1 MEIAKQFGI
10 EPILLLAQIV
20 NFLIILVVL
29 KKFFYK
35 PLVKMLESRK
45 ATIAE
50 SLKNA
55 EQIEQK
61 LAETEE
67 RSAQVLKNAEESA
80 TSLLENA
87 KVQAAEIQTKAA
99 EEARIQTEESL
110 QKALSQMEL
119 EKEQMRK
126 QLQAET
132 MSLVMMVTQKILGKH
147 LKAKEKEELTKEA
160 IHEMSGQVH

>member
-1 MEIAKQFGI
+1 MDIAKQFGI
-10 EPILLLAQIV
+10 DPVLLVAQIV

-35 PLVKMLESRK
+35 PLVKMLETRR

-55 EQIEQK
+55 DQIEAK

-67 RSAQVLKNAEESA
+67 RSAKVLKAAEDNA
-80 TSLLENA
+80 TNLLENA
-87 KVQAAEIQTKAA
+87 KAQAAEIQSKAL
-99 EEARIQTEESL
+99 EDARIQTEESL
-110 QKALSQMEL
+110 QKAFSQMEL
-119 EKEQMRK
+119 EKVEVRK

-132 MSLVMMVTQKILGKH
+132 MTLVMMVTQKVLGKH
-147 LKAKEKEELTKEA
+147 LKTKEKEELTKEA
-160 IHEMSGQVH
+160 VREMAREVH